1 MPTVYSQTRYGVP
14 GTASSR
20 DHPVS
25 SRDHPVSPRDIVS
38 SREKLEQQLLD
49 NRLSISAI
57 DISRDSGESSSRKQ
71 NDRPRSRKLGD
82 RSTFA
87 RISRRFGSK
96 KELGS
101 SHQNRDGPLTRDPI
115 SFSRPDISSIYYSAT
130 PRQYMDQSY
139 AQPLALGRKK
149 STGYSRTSL
158 ISIGDFQVIKDPYV
172 KIILFF
178 IILTIMVFRRGA
190 AIIRTIKRMPFRI
203 ILWNESDGI
212 LWING
217 RIYCS
222 YG

>member
-20 DHPVS
+20 DHPIS

-178 IILTIMVFRRGA
+178 YYFNNYGFQERGRHHPDHQA
-190 AIIRTIKRMPFRI
+190 NAIQNHLM
-203 ILWNESDGI
+203 E
-212 LWING
+212 
-217 RIYCS
+217 
-222 YG
+222 

>member
-1 MPTVYSQTRYGVP
+1 MPKVYSQSRYG
-14 GTASSR
+14 
-20 DHPVS
+20 
-25 SRDHPVSPRDIVS
+25 VSPRDMIS

-57 DISRDSGESSSRKQ
+57 DISRDSREIGDSSSRKQ
-71 NDRPRSRKLGD
+71 NDLPRSRKLGD

-101 SHQNRDGPLTRDPI
+101 SHQNRDGPLNRDPI

-158 ISIGDFQVIKDPYV
+158 ISIGDSQV
-172 KIILFF
+172 
-178 IILTIMVFRRGA
+178 
-190 AIIRTIKRMPFRI
+190 
-203 ILWNESDGI
+203 
-212 LWING
+212 
-217 RIYCS
+217 
-222 YG
+222 